1 MKHDI
6 KLIGLYRQLL
16 MAVLVA
22 SASFVA
28 AQTAKPLYE
37 QFKELPDPTNDTLS
51 DWSQVKKGLN
61 SSFVTIDKRYPK
73 SVVPNIAV
81 SQKQHVRGWKGERVS
96 AQVLLWTTEEVR
108 QAQVTVSDFKGKQ
121 GNTLDKSI
129 ASSHFVRYVMTDEFA
144 QGCGHRKPE
153 DFAASLSADMLDNVS
168 SFDLEA
174 KKVRPVWISINIP
187 RDASK
192 GVYTAVV
199 DITGER
205 AKTQKLTL
213 EVEVIDQVLPEAKQ
227 WTYHLDQWQHPSA
240 VARTEGLKLWSDAH
254 FEAMKPV
261 MQLLVNAGQKV
272 ITATVNKDPWNVQT
286 YDPYADMI
294 IWTKKKDGNW
304 SYDYTVFDKWVQ
316 FMMDLGVTKMIN
328 CYSIVPW
335 NNEIH
340 YRDETSGKLVNVVA
354 KPGTSIFEELWTPFL
369 KDFVRHVREKGWL
382 DITNIAMDER
392 SREEMDAAF
401 ALLKK
406 AAPELG
412 VSYADNHKTYKRFP
426 DSDDISIA
434 IGHPFTPED
443 LVDRRSRG
451 LNTTFYICCSDA
463 FPNQFTFSDP
473 AESTY
478 LAWYA
483 EAADFDGMLRWA
495 YNSWVENPQQ
505 DSRFRTWP
513 AGDTY
518 IVYPFGRSSIRYERM
533 LEGIQD
539 YEKLQLVK
547 KVLMAK
553 SDTASLQKLQ
563 DAIAKLNTVQRTDT
577 WNQELNA
584 AKQLL
589 NDLSVDL
596 VYRSEY

>member
-28 AQTAKPLYE
+28 AQTTKPLYE

-81 SQKQHVRGWKGERVS
+81 SHKQHLRGWKGERVS

-187 RDASK
+187 RDAPK
-192 GVYTAVV
+192 DVYTAVV

-213 EVEVIDQVLPEAKQ
+213 EVEVIDQVLPEVKQ

-240 VARTEGLKLWSDAH
+240 VARTEGLELWSDAH

-577 WNQELNA
+577 WNQDLNA
-584 AKQLL
+584 TKQLL

-596 VYRSEY
+596 VIK